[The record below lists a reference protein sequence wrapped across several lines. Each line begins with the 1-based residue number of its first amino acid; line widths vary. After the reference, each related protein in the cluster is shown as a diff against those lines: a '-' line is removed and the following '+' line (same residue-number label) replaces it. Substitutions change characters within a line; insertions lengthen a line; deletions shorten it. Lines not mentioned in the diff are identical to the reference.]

1 MMKSSADQY
10 RIELTFFSIEDHFA
24 VIETVRVRKN
34 CIIMPEML
42 YIIFWKSYYTKGN
55 TNLEKYD
62 FPYPVN
68 NKDMRYTYLH
78 ITTYDIIR

>member
-1 MMKSSADQY
+1 MMKISADQY

-24 VIETVRVRKN
+24 VIETVRVTAYLCLN
-34 CIIMPEML
+34 ML